1 METKEFVDKIIL
13 LNRLALPLYKMLHN
27 SNQNIGV
34 QAILQN
40 RNVFFTHFCI
50 TNYPDTQRLKI
61 TKHLLSNSFCR
72 SGIQEQLSGQ
82 LQLRLSCELSS
93 RFWLGLQSSQG
104 LPGED
109 LLPSSFTCQL
119 ASLRRSTFKFTR
131 MELAT
136 GCLMTW
142 QLAFPT
148 LSHSKDSERASQ
160 MGTTTFYKL
169 ISKLTS
175 YHFCCILLVRSESI
189 NSNNT
194 QQGETTQECASQ
206 EARILGALPQ
216 RLPIVH
222 PLALKANTLT
232 APKDLK
238 ILNIHSKPRISTSKS
253 GPSMDEVSQV

>member
-1 METKEFVDKIIL
+1 MATKEFVDKIIL

-61 TKHLLSNSFCR
+61 TKHLLSNSLCR

-82 LQLRLSCELSS
+82 FQLKFSYELLS

-104 LPGED
+104 LTWED
-109 LLPSSFTCQL
+109 LLPSLFTWQL
-119 ASLRRSTFKFTR
+119 GSLKRSTFKFTP

-136 GCLMTW
+136 GCLMTG

-148 LSHSKDSERASQ
+148 LSHSKDSEKASQ
-160 MGTTTFYKL
+160 METTTFYKL
-169 ISKLTS
+169 ISELTS

-189 NSNNT
+189 SPNNI
-194 QQGETTQECASQ
+194 QQGETTIRACIPGVKDALETPNSPSFSPQGKIYLLSQ
-206 EARILGALPQ
+206 RPQ
-216 RLPIVH
+216 NSQYP
-222 PLALKANTLT
+222 LKAQ
-232 APKDLK
+232 K
-238 ILNIHSKPRISTSKS
+238 LNI
-253 GPSMDEVSQV
+253 

>member
-34 QAILQN
+34 QAIFQN

-82 LQLRLSCELSS
+82 LQLRFSYELSS

-104 LPGED
+104 LTRED
-109 LLPSSFTCQL
+109 LLPSFFTCQL

-160 MGTTTFYKL
+160 METTTLYKL

-175 YHFCCILLVRSESI
+175 YHFCTLLVRSESI

-206 EARILGALPQ
+206 EARILSGLPEK
-216 RLPIVH
+216 LPIVH

-253 GPSMDEVSQV
+253 GPSMDEVPQV